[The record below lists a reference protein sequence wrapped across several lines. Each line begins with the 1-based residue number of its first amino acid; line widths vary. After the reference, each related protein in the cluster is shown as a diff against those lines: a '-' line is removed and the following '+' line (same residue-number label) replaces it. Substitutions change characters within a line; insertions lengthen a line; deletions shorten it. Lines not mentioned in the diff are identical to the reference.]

1 MTMVNAPD
9 SWRDLDHDELIALLG
24 FRAPLVTRRDL
35 LLAQWDV
42 AIERAH
48 RAENAE
54 HQAFD
59 ARYLAPEFRTGRVTS
74 KVLAEQEKADRRLA
88 RARSAAKAA
97 RRRADELGALFNAE
111 PA

>member
-1 MTMVNAPD
+1 MTEAPS
-9 SWRDLDHDELIALLG
+9 SWRDLEHDELVALLG

-42 AIERAH
+42 AVQRAH
-48 RAENAE
+48 KADDAEQ
-54 HQAFD
+54 QAFD
-59 ARYLAPEFRTGRVTS
+59 ARYLAPEFRTGRVTN
-74 KVLAEQEKADRRLA
+74 KMLIARAKADRRLA

-97 RRRADELGALFNAE
+97 RRRADELNALFNAE